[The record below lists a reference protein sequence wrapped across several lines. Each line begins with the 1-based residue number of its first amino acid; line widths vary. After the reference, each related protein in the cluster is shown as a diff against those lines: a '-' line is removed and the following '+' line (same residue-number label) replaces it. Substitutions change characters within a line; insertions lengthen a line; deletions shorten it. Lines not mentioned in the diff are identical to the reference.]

1 MLCVLMEKDDTKSG
15 KSPWVPQPQCYRI
28 YLNYDYCYYGITN
41 DYGSTILYTIL
52 LKKRKKK
59 DEEEETDSSEYH
71 YTNDWEMI
79 IKLT

>member
-15 KSPWVPQPQCYRI
+15 KSPWDHNPNVTESTYTKTTVTTVLRI
-28 YLNYDYCYYGITN
+28 IMEVLYCT
-41 DYGSTILYTIL
+41 TIL

-59 DEEEETDSSEYH
+59 DEEEEETDCSEYY
-71 YTNDWEMI
+71 YTNDWEI